1 MKERI
6 NMSGPRLIPNCTLG
20 DYGKDS
26 NCAYDGHRN
35 PNCNG
40 CGWDLFEIGKRR
52 VLIKENG
59 LQPISDNQREWLKR
73 YWGARADGEIR
84 GLRV

>member
-1 MKERI
+1 
-6 NMSGPRLIPNCTLG
+6 MSGPRLIPNCALG

-26 NCAYDGHRN
+26 NCAYDGHRH

-52 VLIKENG
+52 ELLKENG
-59 LQPISDNQREWLKR
+59 LTPISDKQREWLR
-73 YWGARADGEIR
+73 SYWGSKAEGEMR